1 MSDLILHHYDF
12 SNFAEKVRLALGFKQ
27 LHWHGVTIPPI
38 APKPDLTALTGG
50 YRRTPV
56 LQTGADIWC
65 DTRLILRELERR
77 HPGPALLP
85 PALLPQIDAIT
96 YWAENRLMR
105 PITLYASGMNG
116 DVLPAGLQA
125 DRSAMRGLPAPDEAT
140 MQRAARRNAP
150 LVRAQIPAVETML
163 ADGRPWILGDL
174 PTAADLAVY
183 HPLWFLTARTQ
194 RLAFEL
200 EPFAKIAAWMTR
212 VRAFGKGTML
222 PMAAQDAIDIARYA
236 RPAAAAPAAAASPLA
251 SAAAPSAPWLHH
263 PEDPPLGSQVRIR
276 ADDNGQEVVTG
287 ELIHAGPD
295 ELALRRDDPRAG
307 TVVVHFP
314 RLGYDLRPA
323 RNAAG

>member
-1 MSDLILHHYDF
+1 MTPPPELILHHYDF
-12 SNFAEKVRLALGFKQ
+12 SNFAEKVRLGLGFKG
-27 LHWHGVTIPPI
+27 LAWRGVTIPAV

-56 LQTGADIWC
+56 LQTGADLWC

-77 HPGPALLP
+77 HPAPALLP
-85 PALLPQIDAIT
+85 AALLPQIDAMV

-105 PITLYASGMNG
+105 PITLYSSGMNG

-125 DRSAMRGLPAPDEAT
+125 DRSAMRGLPPPDEAT
-140 MQRAARRNAP
+140 MRRAALRNAP
-150 LVRAQIPAVETML
+150 LVRAQIPAVEAML
-163 ADGRPWILGDL
+163 ADGRTWILGEV
-174 PTAADLAVY
+174 PTVADLAVY

-200 EPFAKIAAWMTR
+200 EPFGRITAWMAR
-212 VRAFGKGTML
+212 VRSFGHGHVE
-222 PMAAQDAIDIARYA
+222 PMAAEEAIAIAR
-236 RPAAAAPAAAASPLA
+236 AAQPLPTRE
-251 SAAAPSAPWLHH
+251 SVPH
-263 PEDPPLGSQVRIR
+263 PEDPPLGSTVRIR

-287 ELIHAGPD
+287 VLVFAGPD
-295 ELALRRDDPRAG
+295 ELALRREDPRAG

-323 RNAAG
+323 R

>member
-1 MSDLILHHYDF
+1 MTPPPELILHHYDF
-12 SNFAEKVRLALGFKQ
+12 SNFAEKVRLGLGFKG
-27 LHWHGVTIPPI
+27 LAWRGVTIPAV

-56 LQTGADIWC
+56 LQTGADLWC

-77 HPGPALLP
+77 HPAPALLP
-85 PALLPQIDAIT
+85 AALLPQIDAMV

-105 PITLYASGMNG
+105 PITLYSSGMNG

-125 DRSAMRGLPAPDEAT
+125 DRSAMRGLPPPDEAT
-140 MQRAARRNAP
+140 MRRAALRNAP
-150 LVRAQIPAVETML
+150 LVRAQIPAVEAML
-163 ADGRPWILGDL
+163 ADGRAWILGEV
-174 PTAADLAVY
+174 PTVADLAVY

-200 EPFAKIAAWMTR
+200 EPFGRITAWMAR
-212 VRAFGKGTML
+212 VRSFGHGHVE
-222 PMAAQDAIDIARYA
+222 PMAAEEAIAIAR
-236 RPAAAAPAAAASPLA
+236 AAQPLPTPE
-251 SAAAPSAPWLHH
+251 SVPH
-263 PEDPPLGSQVRIR
+263 PEDPPLGSTVRIR

-287 ELIHAGPD
+287 VLVFAGPD
-295 ELALRRDDPRAG
+295 ELALRREDPRAG

-323 RNAAG
+323 R

>member
-1 MSDLILHHYDF
+1 MTDLILHHYDF
-12 SNFAEKVRLALGFKQ
+12 SNFAEKVRLAMGFKG
-27 LHWHGVTIPPI
+27 LAWRAVTIPPI

-56 LQTGADIWC
+56 LQIGADVWC

-77 HPGPALLP
+77 HPTPALLP
-85 PALLPQIDAIT
+85 AALQPQIDAIV

-125 DRSAMRGLPAPDEAT
+125 DRSRMRNLPVPDAAT
-140 MQRAARRNAP
+140 MLRAARRNAP
-150 LVRAQIPAVETML
+150 LVRAQIPMVEAML
-163 ADGRPWILGDL
+163 ADGRPWMLGEV
-174 PTAADLAVY
+174 PTAADLALY

-200 EPFAKIAAWMTR
+200 EPFAQISAWMAR
-212 VRAFGKGTML
+212 VRAFGHGMPQSL
-222 PMAAQDAIDIARYA
+222 SADDAIAIARA
-236 RPAAAAPAAAASPLA
+236 TSPAPTLA
-251 SAAAPSAPWLHH
+251 SSAH
-263 PEDPPLGSQVRIR
+263 PEDPPLGSEVRVR

-287 ELIHAGPD
+287 ELVFAGAD
-295 ELALRRDDPRAG
+295 EIALRREDARAG

-323 RNAAG
+323 ARTSSGEARG

>member
-1 MSDLILHHYDF
+1 MTDLVLHHYDF
-12 SNFAEKVRLALGFKQ
+12 SNFAEKVRLALGFKG
-27 LHWHGVTIPPI
+27 LAWRGVTIPAI

-77 HPGPALLP
+77 HPTPSLLP
-85 PALLPQIDAIT
+85 DALRPQIDAIT

-105 PITLYASGMNG
+105 PITLYASGLNG
-116 DVLPAGLQA
+116 DVLPPGLQA
-125 DRSAMRGLPAPDEAT
+125 DRSAMRGLPAPDDAT

-150 LVRAQIPAVETML
+150 LVRAQIPAVEAMF
-163 ADGRPWILGDL
+163 ADGRPWVLGDT

-200 EPFAKIAAWMTR
+200 EPFERVRQWMAR
-212 VRAFGKGTML
+212 VRAFGHGRMT
-222 PMAAQDAIDIARYA
+222 PMPAQDAIAIARA
-236 RPAAAAPAAAASPLA
+236 CTPGPLSPGQ
-251 SAAAPSAPWLHH
+251 PH
-263 PEDPPLGSQVRIR
+263 PEDPPLGSLVRVR
-276 ADDNGQEVVTG
+276 ADDNGQETVTG
-287 ELIHAGPD
+287 ELVSAAPD
-295 ELALRRDDPRAG
+295 EIALRREDPRAG
-307 TVVVHFP
+307 VTVVHFP

-323 RNAAG
+323 VR